1 MTAFIP
7 ALLLLLTLSLP
18 AVAGQGAARHAAEGD
33 GGPSLHFESAFD
45 GYKPYVHQAPA
56 PWRQSVDRV
65 GEVGGWRAYAREAAE
80 PEDSGAQ
87 HAAPEAPHSGHDH
100 GGAP

>member
-1 MTAFIP
+1 MTALVP
-7 ALLLLLTLSLP
+7 ALLLLFTLSLP
-18 AVAGQGAARHAAEGD
+18 AAAGQGEGGRAAEG
-33 GGPSLHFESAFD
+33 GMGPALHFESVFD
-45 GYKPYVHQAPA
+45 GYKPYVHQPPA

-87 HAAPEAPHSGHDH
+87 HGAPETPHSGHDH

>member
-1 MTAFIP
+1 MTAFIT
-7 ALLLLLTLSLP
+7 AFLLLFILSLP
-18 AVAGQGAARHAAEGD
+18 AVAGQGQEGHAAEGA
-33 GGPSLHFESAFD
+33 GLPALRFESVFD

-87 HAAPEAPHSGHDH
+87 HGAPETPHSGHDH

>member
-1 MTAFIP
+1 MTALIP
-7 ALLLLLTLSLP
+7 ALLLLLTLPLP
-18 AVAGQGAARHAAEGD
+18 AAAGQDADGRATQD
-33 GGPSLHFESAFD
+33 GGGGGLRFESVFD
-45 GYKPYVHQAPA
+45 GYKPYVHQPPA

-87 HAAPEAPHSGHDH
+87 QPGAPHSGHDH

>member
-1 MTAFIP
+1 MTVFIT
-7 ALLLLLTLSLP
+7 ALLLLFALSLP
-18 AVAGQGAARHAAEGD
+18 AAAGQGAKGRAVEGA
-33 GGPSLHFESAFD
+33 GLTTLHFESAFD
-45 GYKPYVHQAPA
+45 GYKPYVHQPPA
-56 PWRQSVDRV
+56 PWRQSIDRV

-80 PEDSGAQ
+80 PEGSGAQ

>member
-1 MTAFIP
+1 MTALVP
-7 ALLLLLTLSLP
+7 ALLLLFTLSLP
-18 AVAGQGAARHAAEGD
+18 AAAGQGEGGRAAEG
-33 GGPSLHFESAFD
+33 GMGPALHFESVFD
-45 GYKPYVHQAPA
+45 GYKPYVHQPPA

-80 PEDSGAQ
+80 PEGSEAQ
-87 HAAPEAPHSGHDH
+87 HGAPETPHSGHDH

>member
-1 MTAFIP
+1 MTTLTPAFV
-7 ALLLLLTLSLP
+7 LLLALSLP
-18 AVAGQGAARHAAEGD
+18 AAAGQGAESHAVEGAEV
-33 GGPSLHFESAFD
+33 PTLHFESAFD

-80 PEDSGAQ
+80 PDGSGAH